1 MKRGEDIYNEMRV
14 DIKDSLGFPANYN
27 YLSIQQKIFVDSL
40 LENDI
45 YSGCI
50 EDTTEELKYVVTDIL
65 ETIKKLEST
74 KENNEKK

>member
-65 ETIKKLEST
+65 ETIKRLEST
-74 KENNEKK
+74 KESNEKK